1 MIWYV
6 KLKRG
11 MPDAGL
17 EENRSTY
24 TAFSVILA
32 AGILLKLCNVGKD
45 LELSNEMSRRIGCS
59 LQRIEK

>member
-1 MIWYV
+1 MCLEAHEGLRATALVIWYV

-17 EENRSTY
+17 GKNRSTH

-32 AGILLKLCNVGKD
+32 AGLI
-45 LELSNEMSRRIGCS
+45 LELCR
-59 LQRIEK
+59 